1 MKRTMLLIA
10 GFLAISASTFA
21 QHAPLSADE
30 ILKEA
35 YATAAKENKKVF
47 IIFHASWCGWC
58 HKMDS
63 SMNDRSCRKYFD
75 DHFVVR
81 HLVVDES
88 KDKKDLE
95 NPGANELRTKYNGD
109 GLGIPFWLILDK
121 DGKLLA
127 DSKIRPEGAS
137 FDMPGDNMG
146 CPASEKEVASLI
158 SMLKRIANLSPAEE
172 KMVAARFRKNEN

>member
-1 MKRTMLLIA
+1 MKRNILLLAVLMTMA
-10 GFLAISASTFA
+10 ATTRA

-63 SMNDRSCRKYFD
+63 SMNDASCRKFFD

-88 KDKKDLE
+88 KDKKNLE

-109 GLGIPFWLILDK
+109 GIGIPFWLIFDK
-121 DGKLLA
+121 DGNLLA
-127 DSKIRPEGAS
+127 DSKIRAAGTG
-137 FDMPGDNMG
+137 FDAPGDNMG
-146 CPASEKEVASLI
+146 CPASEKEVASFIALI
-158 SMLKRIANLSPAEE
+158 KKMTTLTPAQE
-172 KMVAARFRKNEN
+172 KALTARFRKNEN